1 MTVRIASWNV
11 NSLNV
16 RLPHVLQW
24 LNETRAEAPIDVLGI
39 QETKL
44 TDEKFPHAELEAAG
58 WHSAWHG
65 QKTYNGVCLLSRQ
78 PMQDIVKG
86 IPGFDDP
93 QARVIAG
100 TTADGIRVVNVYV
113 VNGKAVGDEKYEYK
127 LRWLAALR
135 DYLVDTRAEHAQ
147 VAVTGDYNIAPTP
160 ADTHDPDSWE
170 GKILCSQPERD
181 ALQALLDTGL
191 HDAFALFDPPEQRF
205 TWWDY
210 RAAGFRRNL
219 GLRIDHVLLSEALK
233 ARCTG
238 FEIDREP
245 RTWERPSDHTPVI
258 AALD

>member
-1 MTVRIASWNV
+1 MSTRIASWNV

-24 LNETRAEAPIDVLGI
+24 LGETRADAPIDVLGI

-44 TDEKFPHAELEAAG
+44 TDDKFPHAALLDAG

-78 PMQDIVKG
+78 PMTDIEKG
-86 IPGFDDP
+86 IPGFEDE

-100 TTADGIRVVNVYV
+100 TTAGGIRVVNVYV

-135 DYLVDTRAEHAQ
+135 DYLADTLAAHDQ

-160 ADTHDPDSWE
+160 ADTHDPDVWE

-181 ALQALLDTGL
+181 AFKALLDTGL
-191 HDAFALFDPPEQRF
+191 HDAFELFDPPAQRF

-219 GLRIDHVLLSEALK
+219 GLRIDHVLLSDALK

-238 FEIDREP
+238 LEIDREP

-258 AALD
+258 AVID